1 VGLGRLEPLGD
12 LTEERARSASFDL
25 GREFRELEVNGTLFG
40 SLVEDAIQVRR
51 SGDRLRLVNAEGP
64 TRTWGGEMLARW
76 HAEPFHVTASY
87 TYLRSTET
95 DPEGSGRREVP
106 LTPRHAAGIVGMW
119 EAEGQGRVGVE
130 VYYTGRQQLEENP
143 YRTTSRPY
151 VVTGV
156 LVERRFGSARL
167 FLNAENLL
175 DTRQTRYD
183 PLVLPERSP
192 EGRWTTDVWAPLEG
206 RVFNAGIRYEF

>member
-1 VGLGRLEPLGD
+1 
-12 LTEERARSASFDL
+12 
-25 GREFRELEVNGTLFG
+25 
-40 SLVEDAIQVRR
+40 
-51 SGDRLRLVNAEGP
+51 
-64 TRTWGGEMLARW
+64 
-76 HAEPFHVTASY
+76 
-87 TYLRSTET
+87 TET

-106 LTPRHAAGIVGMW
+106 LTPLHAAGIVGMW

-156 LVERRFGSARL
+156 LVERRFGRARL

-206 RVFNAGIRYEF
+206 RVFNAGIGYEFWRQRTRVHRALAGDRRSNRDAPAESGRCELRSRSAQGRTGANGMRRRVARTVCHPRGQGERGREGGGGCPTEPR